1 MCVCVHMHTHTHT
14 QVFLVSGVASLVSSL
29 CCGGSSHR
37 SHQESLFSSQTLFCL
52 EQRNLAFEVSL
63 S

>member
-29 CCGGSSHR
+29 LWWQFTQKPPGVSVLITNFV
-37 SHQESLFSSQTLFCL
+37 LFGTEKPGL
-52 EQRNLAFEVSL
+52 
-63 S
+63 